1 HGRSPSPRS
10 PPREDRAARCQGP
23 TRTRTLAFQRAARSS
38 RVGFAEG
45 ERKPAMTFH
54 AHDRALDLLRS
65 LRPLLPRLGA
75 ADSSLEDQLRR
86 AATNVLLNIA
96 EANRRKG
103 RDRANRFRWAIAES
117 AEVSAAL

>member
-1 HGRSPSPRS
+1 
-10 PPREDRAARCQGP
+10 
-23 TRTRTLAFQRAARSS
+23 
-38 RVGFAEG
+38 
-45 ERKPAMTFH
+45 MTFH

-117 AEVSAAL
+117 AEVSAALEAAIALGYLDAFDVADALELADRIRGMAYRLARSEAA